1 MYLPNGYLHESAPT
15 ILKRYSSENIL
26 DNQLER
32 DVNEL
37 WALVFRLVLDGEK
50 LVTAQLAEHD
60 LTTPQFYVL
69 KTLSEQDG
77 HCAIGQIARLHG
89 LTNATMTGLVKRL
102 EAFDP
107 PLVVRETSREDRRS
121 VNVVLTQAGMDRFL
135 AVQTDLMQQLR
146 VVLSLIGDEER
157 ASILNDLRRYV
168 TLITA
173 TFPIDEKF
181 G

>member
-1 MYLPNGYLHESAPT
+1 M
-15 ILKRYSSENIL
+15 

-60 LTTPQFYVL
+60 LTPPQFYVL

-89 LTNATMTGLVKRL
+89 LTNATMTGLGQAAGSLRS
-102 EAFDP
+102 AAGGARDQP
-107 PLVVRETSREDRRS
+107 RGSPLGQRCTDTGGDGSLRGGADRPDAAASR
-121 VNVVLTQAGMDRFL
+121 
-135 AVQTDLMQQLR
+135 
-146 VVLSLIGDEER
+146 GDE
-157 ASILNDLRRYV
+157 SDW
-168 TLITA
+168 
-173 TFPIDEKF
+173 